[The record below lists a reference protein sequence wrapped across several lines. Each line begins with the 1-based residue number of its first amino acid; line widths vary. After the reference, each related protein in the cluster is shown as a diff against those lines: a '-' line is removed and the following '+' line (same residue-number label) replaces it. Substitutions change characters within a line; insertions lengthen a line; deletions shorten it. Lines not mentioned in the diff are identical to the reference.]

1 MGRDRNPRGL
11 ERRLGANPLESE
23 RDFIARSR
31 LPRFGS
37 RVAFDRRRFYQVVA
51 ILAAVCAY
59 ATIVLGGTVRGMDAG
74 LACTDWPLC
83 NGSIVPNLGD
93 PRVAVEYAHRLVAAV
108 TSLSILLTMVLALL
122 WYRAELRLVLLS
134 MVAFGILVAQV
145 GLGALTITSALN
157 WVIVTIH
164 LALGTAT
171 FAFGLLVALFAL
183 RMPSMGT
190 ATPLPVE

>member
-1 MGRDRNPRGL
+1 M
-11 ERRLGANPLESE
+11 E

-51 ILAAVCAY
+51 ILAALCAY

-93 PRVAVEYAHRLVAAV
+93 PRVAVEHAHRLGGALAR
-108 TSLSILLTMVLALL
+108 LPILPPMVLALL
-122 WYRAELRLVLLS
+122 L
-134 MVAFGILVAQV
+134 
-145 GLGALTITSALN
+145 
-157 WVIVTIH
+157 
-164 LALGTAT
+164 
-171 FAFGLLVALFAL
+171 
-183 RMPSMGT
+183 
-190 ATPLPVE
+190 

>member
-59 ATIVLGGTVRGMDAG
+59 ATIVLGGSVRGMDAG
-74 LACTDWPLC
+74 LACPDWPLC
-83 NGSIVPNLGD
+83 NGSIGPHLGR
-93 PRVAVEYAHRLVAAV
+93 PRGACGGAH
-108 TSLSILLTMVLALL
+108 AL
-122 WYRAELRLVLLS
+122 
-134 MVAFGILVAQV
+134 
-145 GLGALTITSALN
+145 
-157 WVIVTIH
+157 
-164 LALGTAT
+164 
-171 FAFGLLVALFAL
+171 
-183 RMPSMGT
+183 
-190 ATPLPVE
+190 